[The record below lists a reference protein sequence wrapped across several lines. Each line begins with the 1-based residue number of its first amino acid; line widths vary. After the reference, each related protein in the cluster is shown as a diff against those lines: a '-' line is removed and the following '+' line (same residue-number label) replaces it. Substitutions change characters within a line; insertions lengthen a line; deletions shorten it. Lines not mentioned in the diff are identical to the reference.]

1 MALRFLN
8 DGVFSGDVAGTIL
21 TSQKASIPPSNGSFI
36 GRLNFKAYRVGT
48 TYSTGASI
56 TAVASSA
63 WTGTSTGTHLQF
75 STTSDAQV
83 NPVNKMYLTSGGDLG
98 VGVQFPGSRIS
109 VSGFTGAYSSGIGF
123 EPVGTGARIYR
134 TFINTD
140 GSFNLDDATAGE
152 TRLKIDSAGN
162 VGINDTSPD
171 FKLDIGGTLGVS
183 DLPFNITSVSV
194 LVANETIGAEEVTNG
209 DFATDTA
216 WTKETGWSIGSGVAS
231 YNGSATDNALYENLS
246 LTTGATYKLVFTIVN
261 YVSGILVGAL
271 SGGSLTGNTPDITAN
286 GTYAFDL
293 TATGVL
299 CIFRST
305 SSFNGSIDNVSLKR
319 VISSSDQIQKREL
332 SSDAFGPGNGP
343 YLPLAGGTLTGD
355 LTIAKTDPTITL
367 FDSSGT
373 NTDPNGKIIFSEAAG
388 STNFEIV
395 YNGANDRLEFNG
407 LISGTLTD
415 LVYINRSTATTL
427 LCLGGI
433 TSNKIMTAN
442 GFRTSA
448 GNVDYSYISR
458 NSTGNTLFVQA
469 VQDYTNQPIAKFSYG
484 SATVNA
490 GTTILQVSKNN
501 SHFLN
506 CNLGVGTISPD
517 ALLHVE
523 STSATGANFIL
534 ESTHSGGI
542 PLLDLKGAASA
553 QLRYKDELNVI
564 QGRID
569 FGDSG
574 TFNFIDVPN
583 NESTLYLK
591 TGGDVGIGT
600 TTPAEKLD
608 VNGRVRIGDVNYAYG
623 GSNYHILLAE
633 DSNDAYI
640 SNING
645 YGVLSAGGY
654 YYGGNLRKLNS
665 TSTAYSGIQTR
676 PDGAIIFESATGG
689 TAGDTISATEKMRI
703 SSNGSIQFA
712 AYNSSNNIGTA
723 TYLLGTDVSGN
734 VVKTSAA
741 PSANFNQGAKTH
753 AVGTA
758 FSNVLTV
765 ALSSHQGC
773 YVTLCCFGDWGGH
786 SSAAY
791 RGEFFLQNGAGVY
804 NEPGIIIR
812 QDDNTSDGTDQI
824 ICQILDPGGSTGSRN
839 FIIQIRHTDT
849 TSPATFTGTI
859 TFTVQGQFNSVT

>member
-1 MALRFLN
+1 MALNFLN
-8 DGVFSGDVAGTIL
+8 NATFTGSIKLNNNTTTPTDGS
-21 TSQKASIPPSNGSFI
+21 
-36 GRLNFKAYRVGT
+36 AYL
-48 TYSTGASI
+48 YK
-56 TAVASSA
+56 SSA
-63 WTGTSTGTHLQF
+63 G
-75 STTSDAQV
+75 AV
-83 NPVNKMYLTSGGDLG
+83 
-98 VGVQFPGSRIS
+98 
-109 VSGFTGAYSSGIGF
+109 VSGFQTILETGGAGSRVTALTIDSSQNSTFVGSVTVQGDGIDIDNDVNVRLRFDNASAFKAGLQVATTSGDMIAGSAINDFAIRSQGNMLFASGGNTERMRIDTIGKVGIG
-123 EPVGTGARIYR
+123 T
-134 TFINTD
+134 IN
-140 GSFNLDDATAGE
+140 
-152 TRLKIDSAGN
+152 
-162 VGINDTSPD
+162 
-171 FKLDIGGTLGVS
+171 
-183 DLPFNITSVSV
+183 
-194 LVANETIGAEEVTNG
+194 
-209 DFATDTA
+209 
-216 WTKETGWSIGSGVAS
+216 
-231 YNGSATDNALYENLS
+231 
-246 LTTGATYKLVFTIVN
+246 
-261 YVSGILVGAL
+261 
-271 SGGSLTGNTPDITAN
+271 
-286 GTYAFDL
+286 
-293 TATGVL
+293 
-299 CIFRST
+299 
-305 SSFNGSIDNVSLKR
+305 
-319 VISSSDQIQKREL
+319 
-332 SSDAFGPGNGP
+332 
-343 YLPLAGGTLTGD
+343 
-355 LTIAKTDPTITL
+355 
-367 FDSSGT
+367 
-373 NTDPNGKIIFSEAAG
+373 
-388 STNFEIV
+388 
-395 YNGANDRLEFNG
+395 
-407 LISGTLTD
+407 
-415 LVYINRSTATTL
+415 
-427 LCLGGI
+427 
-433 TSNKIMTAN
+433 
-442 GFRTSA
+442 
-448 GNVDYSYISR
+448 
-458 NSTGNTLFVQA
+458 
-469 VQDYTNQPIAKFSYG
+469 
-484 SATVNA
+484 
-490 GTTILQVSKNN
+490 
-501 SHFLN
+501 
-506 CNLGVGTISPD
+506 PD

-523 STSATGANFIL
+523 STNATGANFIL

-583 NESTLYLK
+583 NKSTLYLK

-645 YGVLSAGGY
+645 YGILSAGGY